1 MEAQLSEAE
10 LLASL
15 DLSRLPRHVAV
26 IMDGNG
32 RWARSRGLPRI
43 EGHRASM
50 QSLREA
56 VEACN
61 NLGVRFLT
69 LYAFST
75 ENWSRPE
82 DEVAALMVLIDHT
95 LRAQAPELHQK
106 NVRLKHFGR
115 REGLPEAL
123 LKTLDDSECK
133 TANNTGLTLQ
143 LAINYGGRQEIVDA
157 AKALAKE
164 AAAGGL
170 SPEAVTEEEFVSRLY
185 RPETPD
191 PDLLVRTGGD
201 LRVSNYMLWEIAYA
215 EIYVTPTL
223 WPDFR
228 KRHVYEALADYQR
241 RQRRFG
247 GVENVA

>member
-50 QSLREA
+50 QSIREA

-106 NVRLKHFGR
+106 NVSSS
-115 REGLPEAL
+115 
-123 LKTLDDSECK
+123 TS
-133 TANNTGLTLQ
+133 
-143 LAINYGGRQEIVDA
+143 
-157 AKALAKE
+157 
-164 AAAGGL
+164 AGGK
-170 SPEAVTEEEFVSRLY
+170 AFRRHCSRRSMTRSA
-185 RPETPD
+185 RP
-191 PDLLVRTGGD
+191 RTT
-201 LRVSNYMLWEIAYA
+201 RA
-215 EIYVTPTL
+215 
-223 WPDFR
+223 
-228 KRHVYEALADYQR
+228 
-241 RQRRFG
+241 
-247 GVENVA
+247 